1 MKKKLKLVLAII
13 ALGIII
19 AGIAVVCTLGFK
31 FDLNYSKNKQIS
43 VYLGK
48 EFEVKDIENIVKEVT
63 GQDRLIVQKVELYED
78 MASIKVVD
86 ITDEQ
91 LQQLNDKINEKY
103 ELENKLD
110 EDLVVSENSNV
121 RGRSLIK
128 PYIMPISISFVLVI
142 VYLMI
147 YMVINYKVGKKLNI
161 TKSLSKIVLAIV
173 LVEAIYLSLIAIIRI
188 PINRLTIPVAIVL
201 YIVTTIIAMY
211 KLEKKY
217 RNIEVK

>member
-78 MASIKVVD
+78 MASIKVAD

-110 EDLVVSENSNV
+110 EEVVVNENSNV

-128 PYIMPISISFVLVI
+128 PYIMPMTISFILVI
-142 VYLMI
+142 VYLLLYMI
-147 YMVINYKVGKKLNI
+147 INYKIGKKLNI

>member
-13 ALGIII
+13 AICIIV
-19 AGIAVVCTLGFK
+19 AGIAVVCTLGFE
-31 FDLNYSKNKQIS
+31 FDLNYSANKQIS

-48 EFEVKDIENIVKEVT
+48 EFEIKDIENIVKEVT
-63 GQDRLIVQKVELYED
+63 GQKRVIVQKVELYED
-78 MASIKVVD
+78 MASIKVKD

-91 LQQLNDKINEKY
+91 VKQLNDKINEKY
-103 ELENKLD
+103 ELQNKLE
-110 EDLVVSENSNV
+110 EDLVVNENANV

-142 VYLMI
+142 VYFMI

-161 TKSLSKIVLAIV
+161 TKSLTKIVLAIV
-173 LVEAIYLSLIAIIRI
+173 LVEAIYMSLIAIIRV
-188 PINRLTIPVAIVL
+188 PINRLTIPVAIAI

-217 RNIEVK
+217 RNIKVK